1 MDAHFFRRLAQE
13 LAEALQGARVER
25 FYTPAPDVTTIV
37 IHGTGPKQHVLLRA
51 GRRFPLLMLAGER
64 PANPDTPSAHAMWL
78 RKRAGNR
85 RLGKAV
91 IDWLWRRMAFPL
103 SGEQG
108 GWLVLD
114 LRDGVTVLDALPD
127 GFGQVPPWPPH
138 EDFAALLGSGG
149 YTGAD
154 AGTDARANAGTD
166 AGADAGR
173 DAGGAGGRDGDVWRR
188 YPHYTPLLRETL
200 SRMAGLGGKK
210 PEGAQPDGL
219 MPGGLEPGGV
229 VPDAHLEARAL
240 LADVEFGP
248 GRCDT
253 PVYCYER
260 PGKAAIVSIWPLHP
274 AQYEGYGEREFATAL
289 EAALFVGGPELFGT
303 MDRVRQAQ
311 EDAPLR
317 SALKRARK
325 TLAKLD
331 AEERRL
337 KAMMAG
343 HDDALALQA
352 ELWRIGADA
361 RLEAVEVLLP
371 DGGSRRIA
379 LDLLRTVR
387 ENMEHLF
394 RQAARGRRG
403 IGMLDARRGQLR
415 EQIARLEAGDM
426 GAVPPPRSGKADGA
440 SGDRTRGKAAQG
452 MRSGK
457 GQRKEVKGQGNDAG
471 AHKLFQRFRSSDGLL
486 MLRGRNAKGNHEILN
501 RAQPH
506 DLWFH
511 AEDGPSAHL
520 VLRLEFPGQEVPEQT
535 LREAA
540 VLVGLKSWQREG
552 GQARVMCA
560 FVRNVRKVKGA
571 AVGAVHV
578 SRMER
583 SLLVE
588 LSEDVERRLAP
599 ECGKAVDESLP

>member
-25 FYTPAPDVTTIV
+25 FYAPAPDVTTIV
-37 IHGTGPKQHVLLRA
+37 LHGTGPKRHLLLRA
-51 GRRFPLLMLAGER
+51 GRRFPLLMLADER

-78 RKRAGNR
+78 RKYAGNR

-91 IDWLWRRMAFPL
+91 ADWLQRRMAFPL
-103 SGEQG
+103 SGEKG

-127 GFGQVPPWPPH
+127 NFGQVPPWPPH
-138 EDFAALLGSGG
+138 EDFAAMLESKGDSKG
-149 YTGAD
+149 
-154 AGTDARANAGTD
+154 
-166 AGADAGR
+166 
-173 DAGGAGGRDGDVWRR
+173 DAGGDAGGDGGRDGDVWRR

-200 SRMAGLGGKK
+200 ACMAGLGK
-210 PEGAQPDGL
+210 GAHKDVN
-219 MPGGLEPGGV
+219 PGGLEP
-229 VPDAHLEARAL
+229 DAYLEARAL

-248 GRCDT
+248 GGCDT
-253 PVYCYER
+253 PVYCYVR
-260 PGKAAIVSIWPLHP
+260 PGRAAMLSTWPLHP

-289 EAALFVGGPELFGT
+289 EAALVAGEPELFGT
-303 MDRVRQAQ
+303 MDRARQAQ

-337 KAMMAG
+337 QAMMAG

-352 ELWRIGADA
+352 ELWRIGTDA
-361 RLEAVEVLLP
+361 RLEAVEVPFP
-371 DGGSRRIA
+371 DGGCRRIA
-379 LDLLRTVR
+379 LDSLRTVH

-415 EQIARLEAGDM
+415 EQIARLEAGDA
-426 GAVPPPRSGKADGA
+426 GAVPLPRSGKADNI
-440 SGDRTRGKAAQG
+440 SGTRTGGKTVQG
-452 MRSGK
+452 MRSGGK
-457 GQRKEVKGQGNDAG
+457 GQRKEVKGQRNDAG
-471 AHKLFQRFRSSDGLL
+471 VHKLFQRFRSSDGLL

-578 SRMER
+578 ARMER

-588 LSEDVERRLAP
+588 LAEEVERRLAP
-599 ECGKAVDESLP
+599 ECPEAVDESLP